1 LLSKSFV
8 LKKIFLKRKMDFWI
22 CAIDDGCKMCFS
34 SCNRLKTHQ
43 KQVHACND
51 EVYRYAHCHIDNRN
65 QETISVRLLQAR
77 ECIAAYQLRNLSY
90 QEDVFDKNL
99 QLQEEII
106 EKVHRKSMQQSSNFK
121 NQLNRNFQIKQL
133 ICELQLLL

>member
-1 LLSKSFV
+1 
-8 LKKIFLKRKMDFWI
+8 MDFWI

-65 QETISVRLLQAR
+65 KETISVRLLQAR
-77 ECIAAYQLRNLSY
+77 ECIAAYQLRNL
-90 QEDVFDKNL
+90 L
-99 QLQEEII
+99 LQEEVI
-106 EKVHRKSMQQSSNFK
+106 EKVHRKSMQKNSDNEVK
-121 NQLNRNFQIKQL
+121 NNQLDRIFQIKQL
-133 ICELQLLL
+133 MRELQLLL